1 MFNVQCPKPFGRI
14 VEESPLSLLLLPLM
28 FGIAVAELAELP
40 PKIVP
45 YIISA
50 ASVLMLAAFIVGWPK
65 LREGREARMRL
76 FVLLTAALM
85 VMIGMVSDIMYYER
99 NRVEWSSE
107 LCEWRGIVNDVAQPT
122 AKTWRVSVVVIND
135 GVARKV
141 MLSILQTAM
150 PAPPQVG
157 EALSFYSAI
166 EQPHNYEPKTR
177 DKQSSNFDYARWLR
191 RQGYSGQAFVARD
204 VRLVAAA
211 EVQAMRVHLPLWQ
224 KLRISALTLRSKLL
238 RQYERLDLATDDAA
252 VLAALTLGD
261 KSAVTKDTRERY
273 SLSGASHVLALSGLH
288 LSILASLVF
297 LLLSPLRMSR
307 WGQWVSA
314 IVMLALVWGFVFLTG
329 CSISIIRSA
338 LMLSFVVLLG
348 FRGEGL
354 TSINNVVLAAFV
366 VLLVSPQSLMDVG
379 FQLSFLAVFF
389 IIYFLPYFR
398 EWMMLRTPR
407 WSRPL
412 LSFLYV
418 TVIAQ
423 LATAPV
429 VACVFGR
436 LPLLFLLTNLL
447 VIPCAYVLLIGAVC
461 FFIFSWWPAVATA
474 IGWVLAR
481 SVELMNNGLA
491 HIASLPGAS
500 VEVHLSPLAALGLYL
515 LIFTVFAWLYFRRRI
530 YAWWTI
536 LFAGCVISYQLW
548 AA

>member
-1 MFNVQCPKPFGRI
+1 MFNVQWFKPFGRI
-14 VEESPLSLLLLPLM
+14 VEESPLSLLLLPLIV
-28 FGIAVAELAELP
+28 GIALAELAELP
-40 PKIVP
+40 PKIIP

-65 LREGREARMRL
+65 LRERREAKTRL
-76 FVLLTAALM
+76 FVLLAAALM
-85 VMIGMVSDIMYYER
+85 VMIGMVSDIMHYER
-99 NRVEWSSE
+99 NRVEWPSE
-107 LCEWRGIVNDVAQPT
+107 PREWRGIVNEVAQPT
-122 AKTWRVSVVVIND
+122 AKTWRVSVVVID
-135 GVARKV
+135 GGVARKV
-141 MLSILQTAM
+141 MLSILQTAL
-150 PAPPQVG
+150 PAPPKVG
-157 EALSFYSAI
+157 EAIDFYG
-166 EQPHNYEPKTR
+166 EVRQPYNYSPQTH
-177 DKQSSNFDYARWLR
+177 DNQSSNFDYARWLR
-191 RQGYSGQAFVARD
+191 RQGYSGQAFVARG
-204 VRLVAAA
+204 VRLVDAA
-211 EVQAMRVHLPLWQ
+211 EAQAMRALLPLWQ
-224 KLRISALTLRSKLL
+224 KLRVSTLTLRSRLL
-238 RQYERLDLATDDAA
+238 RQYERLDLATEDAA

-261 KSAVTKDTRERY
+261 KSAVTKDTREKY
-273 SLSGASHVLALSGLH
+273 SVTGASHVLALSGLH

-297 LLLSPLRMSR
+297 LLLSPLRVRR
-307 WGQWVSA
+307 WSQCLSA

-338 LMLSFVVLLG
+338 LMLSFIILLG
-348 FRGEGL
+348 LRGEGL
-354 TSINNVVLAAFV
+354 ASINNVVLAAFV

-389 IIYFLPYFR
+389 IIYFLPYFK
-398 EWMMLRTPR
+398 EWMLQRTPR
-407 WSRPL
+407 WSWPL

-461 FFIFSWWPAVATA
+461 FFIFLWWPAVATA

-500 VEVHLSPLAALGLYL
+500 VEVHLSPLAALSLYL
-515 LIFTVFAWLYFRRRI
+515 LMFTVFAWLYFRRRI

-536 LFAGCVISYQLW
+536 LFAGCVISCQLW

>member
-1 MFNVQCPKPFGRI
+1 MFNGQCPKPFGRI
-14 VEESPLSLLLLPLM
+14 VEESPLTLLLLPLM
-28 FGIAVAELAELP
+28 VGIAVAELAELP

-65 LREGREARMRL
+65 LREGREARTRL
-76 FVLLTAALM
+76 FVLLAAALM

-99 NRVEWSSE
+99 NRVEWPSKP
-107 LCEWRGIVNDVAQPT
+107 CEWRGIVNDVAQPT

-177 DKQSSNFDYARWLR
+177 DKQSRNFDYARWLR
-191 RQGYSGQAFVARD
+191 RQGYSGQAFVAGH
-204 VRLVAAA
+204 VQLLSAA
-211 EVQAMRVHLPLWQ
+211 EAQAMRARLPLWQ
-224 KLRISALTLRSKLL
+224 RLRISALTLRSKLL

-288 LSILASLVF
+288 LSILVTF
-297 LLLSPLRMSR
+297 LLLLLRPLQMRKWSR
-307 WGQWVSA
+307 WLMVLLCIGLTWA
-314 IVMLALVWGFVFLTG
+314 FVMLTG
-329 CSISIIRSA
+329 CSVSIVRSA
-338 LMLSFVVLLG
+338 LMLSFFLLLG
-348 FRGEGL
+348 LRGEGIS
-354 TSINNVVLAAFV
+354 SINNVVLAAFV
-366 VLLVSPQSLMDVG
+366 VLLLSPQSLMDVG

-398 EWMMLRTPR
+398 ESLMLRAPR
-407 WSRPL
+407 WSRGL

-418 TVIAQ
+418 TIVAQ

-436 LPLLFLLTNLL
+436 LPLLFLVTNLL

-461 FFIFSWWPAVATA
+461 YFALSWWPAVAVA